1 MSNTRGGDFLEYVLR
16 TSKLTKC
23 YGEKKAVD
31 TVSMQIKKGDIYGF
45 IGKNGAGKT
54 TLMRLVLGTAM
65 PNSGKIEL
73 FGSMDIANQ
82 RHRIG
87 SLLEYPCLYKNCSA
101 AENLKRFAMLT
112 KSKPAD
118 IKLILKLVGLSD
130 TGKKPAG
137 EFSLGMKQR
146 LGIGIALLG
155 NPEFLI
161 LDEPINGLDPAGIKE
176 IRDIILTL
184 NSQLGVTFLISSHLL
199 DELAKI
205 VTTYGIINDGK
216 LIEQI
221 SAAQLN
227 DRCRHQMRIAVDD
240 TEKAVNILSA
250 MTDPNTISTDG
261 NTVYLYSLID
271 RSAEVCGSLVRGGVN
286 VGELVIQSDRL
297 EEYFIERLGE
307 LR

>member
-1 MSNTRGGDFLEYVLR
+1 MEYVLR

-23 YGEKKAVD
+23 YGEKRAVD
-31 TVSMQIKKGDIYGF
+31 NVSMQIRKGDIYGF

-54 TLMRLVLGTAM
+54 TLMRLVLGTAE

-73 FGSMDIANQ
+73 FGSMDVKSQ

-101 AENLKRFAMLT
+101 RENLRRFAMLT
-112 KSKPAD
+112 QTKPAD
-118 IKLILKLVGLSD
+118 IDLILRLVGLSD
-130 TGKKPAG
+130 TGDKPSG
-137 EFSLGMKQR
+137 NFSLGMKQR

-176 IRDIILTL
+176 IRDIIQLL
-184 NSQLGVTFLISSHLL
+184 NNEMGVTFLISSHLL

-205 VTTYGIINDGK
+205 VTTYGIINEGK

-221 SAAQLN
+221 TASELAE
-227 DRCRHQMRIAVDD
+227 RCRHQMRISVSD
-240 TEKAVNILSA
+240 TEKAVAILSA
-250 MTDPNTISTDG
+250 MTDPGSITAEDG
-261 NTVYLYSLID
+261 AVCLYSLID
-271 RSAEVCGSLVRGGVN
+271 RSAEVNSALVRGGVD
-286 VGELVIQSDRL
+286 VSELVIQSDRL

-307 LR
+307 LK

>member
-1 MSNTRGGDFLEYVLR
+1 MEYVLR
-16 TSKLTKC
+16 TSRLTKC

-31 TVSMQIKKGDIYGF
+31 NVSMQIQKGDIYGF

-54 TLMRLVLGTAM
+54 TLMRLVLGTAE

-73 FGSMDIANQ
+73 FGSMDVKSQ

-101 AENLKRFAMLT
+101 RENLRRFAMLT
-112 KSKPAD
+112 QTKPAD
-118 IKLILKLVGLSD
+118 IDLILRLVGLSD
-130 TGKKPAG
+130 TGDKPSG
-137 EFSLGMKQR
+137 NFSLGMKQR

-176 IRDIILTL
+176 IRDIIQLL
-184 NSQLGVTFLISSHLL
+184 NNEMGVTFLISSHLL

-205 VTTYGIINDGK
+205 VTTYGIINEGK
-216 LIEQI
+216 LVEQI
-221 SAAQLN
+221 TAAELAE
-227 DRCRHQMRIAVDD
+227 RCRHQMRITVSD
-240 TEKAVNILSA
+240 TEKTVAILST
-250 MTDPNTISTDG
+250 MTDPASITAEDG
-261 NTVYLYSLID
+261 TVCLYSLID
-271 RSAEVCGSLVRGGVN
+271 RSAEVNAALVRGGVD
-286 VGELVIQSDRL
+286 VSELVIQSDRL

-307 LR
+307 LK